1 MHASNNFYNILSI
14 RFYKVFAS
22 ITTGL
27 ILTSLLLL
35 TPIYNAIGE
44 DFEVGQLEDPIVL
57 IRPDL
62 NNSGIK
68 QSNDERIDKNVQDII
83 ENTEDSNVLNI
94 KTDLSEPVDLSITNQ
109 QDLVSEINIA
119 TLANVNP
126 DAAGIRTGAK
136 NKLIDNL
143 WINSSYDMVNS
154 LIPYIPDAVNSS
166 MARLLAKKILISPG
180 IAPKGVKSKGEFL
193 RTRVLALAK
202 MEEYELAIEL
212 LNSAASFEDPELLAR
227 LSLLQ
232 SFKEYNFPKSC
243 AISKEWSTQTSE
255 TFWKQTEIFCIALE
269 GSIEAAI
276 VSADLLQENGL
287 EFDPFLNAFLDIMA
301 GEENIEIRQI
311 DEANIFQ
318 LAILKASGLK
328 LPINIT
334 KTRNPGVLS
343 AFIYSSDT
351 PINIK
356 LSFAEQAEDMG
367 FVISEVFSDL
377 YKSIEFTPEQL
388 GNPTVEVR
396 ELDPSLARA
405 LLYQVA
411 INKKVPV
418 ERGMAITEALE
429 FSMET
434 GYFYGTSRIFLP
446 EIKNIDPK
454 PLFSWFAPTAIR
466 SLLAVGQVE
475 AAQNWYSMIM
485 GQIVLSPQNASVAI
499 DLWPLLQIVN
509 DEGLLDQ
516 DMLGEWWG
524 AQIGE
529 QTSESY
535 SNASALLAIL
545 SSLGH
550 KIEVNYWQHLF
561 SEPLLVAKLQPSA
574 IASILLEDA
583 LANNR
588 VGEVALIGIMIL
600 GADKS
605 NNLKLETYLHIIKAF
620 WNVGLKNEARLLAL
634 EVALKH
640 GF

>member
-35 TPIYNAIGE
+35 TPIYNAKGE

-232 SFKEYNFPKSC
+232 SFKEYNFPNSC
-243 AISKEWSTQTSE
+243 AISKEWATQTSE

-367 FVISEVFSDL
+367 FVISEVVSDL

-388 GNPTVEVR
+388 GNPAVEVR